1 MRRGTLGADPSKLA
15 HRKPLKSWL
24 QLCSFFLLLSAAWFV
39 PAEPVQAQQFTLNS
53 ISIDGNVRVGDA
65 AILTRAGLAP
75 GQTVSAAQLNTA
87 LQQLNDSGL
96 FEKVDF
102 EPQGSALR
110 ITVVEFPTINRISFE
125 GNARIED
132 DALAAAINSNER
144 RVFNPSQAERDAGL
158 IADAYA
164 NEGRLAA
171 KVTPT
176 IIRRSDNRV
185 DLVFEIFEGD
195 NIEIE
200 RLSFVGNRAYSDR
213 RLRRVLDTKQAGL
226 FRAFVRADLLVAD
239 RIEFDKQLLRD
250 FYLSRGYIDFR
261 TNSVNAELTEER
273 DAYFLVFNIQEG
285 QQFRFGEITV
295 TSTIPGAE
303 SDVYRD
309 VAKIK
314 PGVVYSPT
322 LLEADIARMERQAL
336 RDGVDFLR
344 VEPRVTR
351 DDRNLRLNI
360 EYVLSRGPRVF
371 VERIDIEGNTTT
383 QDQVIRRQ
391 FKSVEGDPFNP
402 REIREA
408 AERIRALGY
417 FETADVNAR
426 EGTSPDQVV
435 VDVDVIEAPTGSFSF
450 GASFSN
456 NDGIGFAIRFAEE
469 NFLGR
474 GQRLALNIET
484 TEDSRRYGIN
494 FVEPAFLGRDLAFGL
509 RLDIAETDSSF
520 TTYDTERFLF
530 QPSLTFPVAE
540 NTRLQL
546 RYTLEDSEMQQ
557 RNPAVNGVVIG
568 NEIAVGEQL
577 SSAVGYELTYDTR
590 LSGLDPNSGY
600 LLEFAQDF
608 AGLGGDSQYIKTVGR
623 VVGQTKVLSEEVT
636 LRATLEGGALS
647 WSSGTN
653 RAVDRFLLNT
663 NIMRGFEPGG
673 IGPRDLSVSTEDPLG
688 GNLYVVARLEAE
700 FPLGLPE
707 EYGITGG
714 LFYDVGNLWDLS
726 DVDVTGGNIV
736 GEGGSFRHV
745 IGFAILWNTPVGPL
759 RFNFTD
765 ALRKEE
771 FDRDQSFE
779 LTLSTTF

>member
-1 MRRGTLGADPSKLA
+1 MKRGILGTDPTKFEQCNS
-15 HRKPLKSWL
+15 LKSLL
-24 QLCSFFLLLSAAWFV
+24 QCFSFCCALSVAWIAPAA
-39 PAEPVQAQQFTLNS
+39 PVYAQQYTLNS

-65 AILTRAGLAP
+65 AILTRAGIAQ
-75 GQTVSAAQLNTA
+75 GQTLSAGQLNAA
-87 LQQLNDSGL
+87 LQKLNASGL
-96 FEKVDF
+96 FESVDF
-102 EPQGSALR
+102 EPSGNALR

-125 GNARIED
+125 GNARIDD

-158 IADAYA
+158 IAEAYA
-164 NEGRLAA
+164 TEGRLAA

-200 RLSFVGNRAYSDR
+200 RLSFIGNRAYSDR

-273 DAYFLVFNIQEG
+273 DAYFLVFDVQEG
-285 QQFRFGEITV
+285 QQFKFGEISV
-295 TSTIPGAE
+295 SSTIAGAD

-314 PGVVYSPT
+314 PGVVYSPS
-322 LLEADIARMERQAL
+322 LIEADIARMERQAL
-336 RDGVDFLR
+336 QDGVDFLR

-351 DDRNLRLNI
+351 DNRNLRLNI
-360 EYVLSRGPRVF
+360 EYVLSRGPRIF

-417 FETADVNAR
+417 FENAEVNAR
-426 EGTSPDQVV
+426 EGSSPDQVV

-474 GQRLALNIET
+474 GQRLALNVQT

-494 FVEPAFLGRDLAFGL
+494 FVEPAFLGRELALGL
-509 RLDIAETDSSF
+509 RLDIAETDSTF
-520 TTYDTERFLF
+520 TTYDTERFIF
-530 QPSLTFPVAE
+530 QPSLTFPVTE

-546 RYTLEDSEMQQ
+546 RYTLEESEMQE
-557 RNPAVNGVVIG
+557 RDTSVNGVVIG
-568 NEIAVGEQL
+568 NEIDVGEQL
-577 SSAVGYELTYDTR
+577 SSAIGYELTYDTR

-608 AGLGGDSQYIKTVGR
+608 AGLGGDAQYIKTTGR
-623 VVGQTKVLSEEVT
+623 IVGQTKVLSEEVT

-647 WSSGTN
+647 FSGGTN

-663 NIMRGFEPGG
+663 NIIRGFEPGG
-673 IGPRDLSVSTEDPLG
+673 IGPRDLSVSGEDPLG
-688 GNLYVVARLEAE
+688 GNLYVAARFEAE

-726 DVDVTGGNIV
+726 DVNVTGGNIV

-765 ALRKEE
+765 ALRKED

>member
-1 MRRGTLGADPSKLA
+1 MTRGTLGRSPRKLE
-15 HRKPLKSWL
+15 RFTKIGKYL
-24 QLCSFFLLLSAAWFV
+24 QLSGFCVALSIAWV
-39 PAEPVQAQQFTLNS
+39 APATQALAQQYTLSS

-65 AILTRAGLAP
+65 AILTRAGIAP
-75 GQTVSAAQLNTA
+75 GQTVSDAQLNTA
-87 LQQLNDSGL
+87 FQQLIDSGL
-96 FEKVDF
+96 FESVDF
-102 EPQGSALR
+102 DPQGNSLR

-125 GNARIED
+125 GNARID
-132 DALAAAINSNER
+132 DEALAAAINSNER

-164 NEGRLAA
+164 TEGRLAA

-185 DLVFEIFEGD
+185 DLVFEVFEGD

-250 FYLSRGYIDFR
+250 FYLSRGYVDFR

-273 DAYFLVFNIQEG
+273 DAYFLVFDVQEG
-285 QQFRFGEITV
+285 QQFRFGEVTV
-295 TSTIPGAE
+295 SSTLAGAD

-309 VAKIK
+309 IAKIK
-314 PGVVYSPT
+314 PGVVYSPS
-322 LLEADIARMERQAL
+322 LLEADIARMERRAL

-351 DDRNLRLNI
+351 DDRNLTLNV

-371 VERIDIEGNTTT
+371 VERIDVEGNTTT
-383 QDQVIRRQ
+383 LDQVIRRQ
-391 FKSVEGDPFNP
+391 FNSVEGDPFNP

-417 FETADVNAR
+417 FETAEVNAR
-426 EGTSPDQVV
+426 EGSAPDRVV
-435 VDVDVIEAPTGSFSF
+435 VDVDVVEAPTGSFSF
-450 GASFSN
+450 GASLSS

-474 GQRLALNIET
+474 GQRLALNVQT

-494 FVEPAFLGRDLAFGL
+494 FVEPAFLGRDLAFGV
-509 RLDIAETDSSF
+509 RFDIAETDSSF

-546 RYTLEDSEMQQ
+546 RYTLEDSEMQA
-557 RNPAVNGVVIG
+557 RDTPVNGAVIG

-577 SSAVGYELTYDTR
+577 SSSFGYELTYDTR
-590 LSGLDPNSGY
+590 LTGLDPNSGY

-608 AGLGGDSQYIKTVGR
+608 AGFGGDSQYVKTTGR
-623 VVGQTKVLSEEVT
+623 IVGQTRVLSEEVT

-647 WSSGTN
+647 WSGGTN

-673 IGPRDLSVSTEDPLG
+673 VGPRDLSVSGEDPLG
-688 GNLYVVARLEAE
+688 GNLYVVARFEAE

-714 LFYDVGNLWDLS
+714 LFYDIGNLWDLS
-726 DVDVTGGNIV
+726 DVNVAGGNIV
-736 GEGGSFRHV
+736 GEGGSFRQV

-765 ALRKEE
+765 ALVKED

-779 LTLSTTF
+779 LTLSTSF

>member
-1 MRRGTLGADPSKLA
+1 MTRGTLGRSPRKLE
-15 HRKPLKSWL
+15 RFTKIGKFL
-24 QLCSFFLLLSAAWFV
+24 QLSGFCAALSIAWV
-39 PAEPVQAQQFTLNS
+39 APATQALAQQYTLSS

-65 AILTRAGLAP
+65 AILTRAGIAP
-75 GQTVSAAQLNTA
+75 GQTVSDAQLNTA
-87 LQQLNDSGL
+87 FQQLIDSGL
-96 FEKVDF
+96 FESVDF
-102 EPQGSALR
+102 DPQGNSLR

-125 GNARIED
+125 GNARID
-132 DALAAAINSNER
+132 DEALAAAINSNER

-164 NEGRLAA
+164 TEGRLAA

-185 DLVFEIFEGD
+185 DLVFEVFEGD

-250 FYLSRGYIDFR
+250 FYLSRGYVDFR

-273 DAYFLVFNIQEG
+273 DAYFLVFDVQEG
-285 QQFRFGEITV
+285 QQFRFGEVTV
-295 TSTIPGAE
+295 SSTLAGAD

-309 VAKIK
+309 IAKIK
-314 PGVVYSPT
+314 PGVVYSPS
-322 LLEADIARMERQAL
+322 LLEADIARMERRAL

-351 DDRNLRLNI
+351 DDRNLTLNV

-371 VERIDIEGNTTT
+371 VERIDVEGNTTT
-383 QDQVIRRQ
+383 LDQVIRRQ
-391 FKSVEGDPFNP
+391 FNSVEGDPFNP

-417 FETADVNAR
+417 FETAEVNAR
-426 EGTSPDQVV
+426 EGSAPDRVV
-435 VDVDVIEAPTGSFSF
+435 VDVDVVEAPTGSFSF
-450 GASFSN
+450 GASLSS

-474 GQRLALNIET
+474 GQRLALNVQT

-494 FVEPAFLGRDLAFGL
+494 FVEPAFLGRDLAFGV
-509 RLDIAETDSSF
+509 RFDIAETDSSF

-546 RYTLEDSEMQQ
+546 RYTLEDSEMQA
-557 RNPAVNGVVIG
+557 RDTPVNGAVIG

-577 SSAVGYELTYDTR
+577 SSSFGYELTYDTR
-590 LSGLDPNSGY
+590 LTGLDPNSGY
-600 LLEFAQDF
+600 LLEFGQDF
-608 AGLGGDSQYIKTVGR
+608 AGFGGDSQYVKTTGR
-623 VVGQTKVLSEEVT
+623 IVGQTRVLSEEVT

-647 WSSGTN
+647 WSGGTN

-673 IGPRDLSVSTEDPLG
+673 IGPRDLSVSGEDPLG
-688 GNLYVVARLEAE
+688 GNLYVVARFEAE

-714 LFYDVGNLWDLS
+714 LFYDIGNLWDLS
-726 DVDVTGGNIV
+726 DVNVAGGNIV
-736 GEGGSFRHV
+736 GEGGSFRQV

-765 ALRKEE
+765 ALVKED

-779 LTLSTTF
+779 LTLSTSF